1 MAMPL
6 IDPECLSVV
15 EAYSGNDDPQA
26 WLAHLQAVADLYL
39 WDEALCIKIGMLQ
52 LRGAAQLWARRQHFA
67 HWVDFCQQ
75 LTQRFGETT
84 ESAAVLLEQC
94 FQQHDESPHAFA
106 DRFLCC
112 AVKAGRCE
120 DPALLYSFTQRLLPE
135 LREEAL
141 RQRLHSIA
149 DVAAFCDYWV
159 TTQSG
164 FDTWQQYGSYDAVH
178 QQWDLP
184 DDFVSAAYEQQ
195 EHDLHLFQECP
206 AADDIAHLY
215 SMCASLERQLLQMQ
229 QRDQECQH
237 AQDIEI
243 HALMA
248 ALAEQDLRQ
257 HKQQSSVHA
266 FDAACDPANA
276 FGDDYSLEL
285 LACTHVA
292 EVPAAGLPAANLAT
306 QQPMSCHAYADACE
320 HPVPTCCD
328 TPDSVS
334 ASPEVTLP
342 YSSGCTPPTTVPT
355 MGCNSSSLAPETP
368 KTPSRHGRVNLQV
381 KPSTHDEPSPIEEL
395 SSCPQ
400 HSSPLKLGMH
410 YEPCDYYYN
419 MPAFDDCP
427 DVASSLLQVT
437 TTLSPASIQDCGGTS
452 SWLQVSPK
460 PHPGIIVD
468 YPTWSRHLRHMLAW
482 SKLPKDPGKP
492 SVLPDQGSA
501 YLAFLL

>member
-1 MAMPL
+1 MA
-6 IDPECLSVV
+6 E
-15 EAYSGNDDPQA
+15 
-26 WLAHLQAVADLYL
+26 LYQ
-39 WDEALCIKIGMLQ
+39 WDEALCIKIGVLQ
-52 LRGAAQLWARRQHFA
+52 LEGAALLWAQRQQFA
-67 HWVDFCQQ
+67 SWSGFCQQ
-75 LTQRFGETT
+75 LTQQFGETT
-84 ESAAVLLEQC
+84 ESAAARLEQC
-94 FQQHDESPHAFA
+94 FHEHGESPRAFA

-120 DPALLYSFTQRLLPE
+120 DPALLYGFTQRLLPE

-149 DVAAFCDYWV
+149 DVAAFCEYWV

-164 FDTWQQYGSYDAVH
+164 FDTWQQYDGFDAVH

-184 DDFVSAAYEQQ
+184 GDFVSAAYEQQ
-195 EHDLHLFQECP
+195 EHDLHLFQECT
-206 AADDIAHLY
+206 AADDIAHLL

-229 QRDQECQH
+229 QRDQERQH

-292 EVPAAGLPAANLAT
+292 EVPAAGLPVANLDT
-306 QQPMSCHAYADACE
+306 QQHMPCHADACE

-328 TPDSVS
+328 TPDSVP
-334 ASPEVTLP
+334 ASPVVLLP
-342 YSSGCTPPTTVPT
+342 YSSGCAPPTTVPT
-355 MGCNSSSLAPETP
+355 MGCNSSSPAPETT
-368 KTPSRHGRVNLQV
+368 TPSRQEPINLQV
-381 KPSTHDEPSPIEEL
+381 ETATYDEPSLIEEL
-395 SSCPQ
+395 SGCPQ
-400 HSSPLKLGMH
+400 HSPPLGMSH
-410 YEPCDYYYN
+410 VPCNYYYN
-419 MPAFDDCP
+419 TLALG
-427 DVASSLLQVT
+427 DVADVTSPLLQAS

-452 SWLQVSPK
+452 TWLQVSPR
-460 PHPGIIVD
+460 PHPGTIDD
-468 YPTWSRHLRHMLAW
+468 YPTPSGHLQHMLAW

-492 SVLPDQGSA
+492 SSLPDPGSA